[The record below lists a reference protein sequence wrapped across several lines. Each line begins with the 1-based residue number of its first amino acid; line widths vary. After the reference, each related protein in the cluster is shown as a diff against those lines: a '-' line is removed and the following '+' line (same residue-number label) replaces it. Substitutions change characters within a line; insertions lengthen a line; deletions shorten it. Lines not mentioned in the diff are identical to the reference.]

1 MPTATTGKSANYSAI
16 DPQEVIV
23 PDVVCEMVEP
33 GVQLVTLNR
42 PDNMNTLSPEL
53 LEGFRLA
60 MSDAAADPAVRAVAV
75 TGAGRAF
82 CAGADLAASTRRL
95 AAPEGGQAP
104 KRSYLQSVNGMDI
117 LHAQFAGAGYACPKP
132 TVGLING
139 PAAGAG
145 FGMSLGLDF
154 RIASEQAIFVSAF
167 ARIALSGDN
176 GITYGLSRLVGRSKA
191 LEILMLSPRIG
202 AQEALQL
209 GLVREV
215 VPHDKLMDAGLELC
229 SRLASGPT
237 TIYSLMKRN
246 LAFAELASY
255 QEALEREAAGIAISQ
270 STSDY
275 QSAVLAFLEKREPT
289 FSA

>member
-1 MPTATTGKSANYSAI
+1 M
-16 DPQEVIV
+16 

-42 PDNMNTLSPEL
+42 PENMNTLSPDL
-53 LEGFRLA
+53 LEGFRVA
-60 MSDAAADPAVRAVAV
+60 MKDAAANPAVRAIAV

-82 CAGADLAASTRRL
+82 CAGADLAASGRR
-95 AAPEGGQAP
+95 AAASADGAEAP
-104 KRSYLQSVNGMDI
+104 KRTYLTSVNGMDI
-117 LHAQFAGAGYACPKP
+117 LHAQFAGAAYGCPKP

-154 RIASEQAIFVSAF
+154 RIASERAIFVSAF

-191 LEILMLSPRIG
+191 LEILMLSPRIT
-202 AQEALQL
+202 ADEALAL

-215 VPHDKLMDAGLELC
+215 VPEDKLMDAGMELC
-229 SRLASGPT
+229 SRLAAGPT
-237 TIYSLMKRN
+237 TIYAVMKRN
-246 LAFAELASY
+246 LAFAELATY
-255 QEALEREAAGIAISQ
+255 EEALERESSGIAISQ
-270 STSDY
+270 TTPDHHD
-275 QSAVLAFLEKREPT
+275 AVMAFLEKREPT
-289 FSA
+289 FGS